1 MNKTRLYWLCQ
12 IGGWS
17 LYALFQIFFIYLAD
31 LYNSEYNLLDNKLI
45 ISHVLLVVLSILTSH
60 FYREFIIRW
69 GWLKKFT
76 RELIPKI
83 ILASLFLGTV
93 TVAYM
98 VTVSGILGNLIPERD
113 LSLLYLLG
121 NLFGFTI
128 LYLIWSLI
136 YFMYHYVESYN
147 KSLRYE
153 AYINEIRLNKLKS
166 QLNPHFIFNGL
177 NSIRALV
184 DEDPGKSKVAI
195 TQLSNI
201 LRNSLIMDKQKLINF
216 SDEIKTVKDYLDLES
231 IRFEERLKTEL
242 MIDPESNQFKV
253 PPLMIQTLVEN
264 GIKHGIS
271 NLVSGGEIQI
281 HTEVEQDMLHIRIRN
296 SGQYINGKPKDR
308 EGYGLENTRQRLKLI
323 FEDQADFSIKNENEE
338 TVLTEITI
346 PRAI

>member
-242 MIDPESNQFKV
+242 LIDPESNQFKV

-296 SGQYINGKPKDR
+296 SGQYINGKPKDK

>member
-12 IGGWS
+12 VGGWS

-31 LYNSEYNLLDNKLI
+31 LYNADQILLDNKLI
-45 ISHVLLVVLSILTSH
+45 ISHIFLVILSIFTSH
-60 FYREFIIRW
+60 IYRQLIISW

-83 ILASLFLGTV
+83 IFASLVLGTV

-98 VTVSGILGNLIPERD
+98 VGVSGALGNLIPARD

-136 YFMYHYVESYN
+136 YFMFHYVESYN

-184 DEDPGKSKVAI
+184 DEDPGKSKIAI

-201 LRNSLIMDKQKLINF
+201 LRNSLIMDKQKLISF
-216 SDEIKTVKDYLDLES
+216 SDEIKTVKDYLALES
-231 IRFEERLKTEL
+231 IRFEERLQTEIK
-242 MIDPESNQFKV
+242 IDPESNQYKV

-271 NLVSGGEIQI
+271 NLMNGGEIQI
-281 HTEVEQDMLHIRIRN
+281 HTTVNQGRLNIKIRN
-296 SGQYINGKPKDR
+296 SGQYINGKTKDK

-323 FEDQADFSIKNENEE
+323 FEDQASFSIRNENDEF
-338 TVLTEITI
+338 VLTEINLPQVI
-346 PRAI
+346 